1 MITEF
6 KRLFKG
12 RSEVYARAFPK
23 NDKPGKVGY
32 ELIEEPLTDERLF
45 DHLSGKALLG
55 QYQLLQNNTVHWF
68 AVDFDMSKDESELAL
83 DQKGTVLGTAMQ
95 QMETFEEAGL
105 SCYLE
110 VSRSGNGAH
119 VWGFFEEGVPAAEV
133 RAALKP
139 LLIDADSYDRLY
151 PVQTSVS
158 TTKPYGNLIA
168 LPFFGA
174 LGKVANPKLGP
185 GVLGGASVFLH
196 RDTLE
201 PVEPLEFMRSVF
213 VNRREVIH
221 ELAAK
226 APKLAA
232 VGSAYNGE
240 AVAFGEVNPAGRP
253 EKLGRGVLKLI
264 SDYGCQFMTH
274 AFQNRQTL
282 PEPQWY
288 VALQQLSCFDNGRE
302 AAHLLSRGYAGY
314 NPAETDAKYTH
325 ALQHPPVSCAYIQEH
340 FPKNACKGCTCG
352 APYRK
357 AQGTIEEVTKRAEE
371 PLLRSDFKGS
381 TARMQRRKQ
390 GAEPDGISWG
400 MAGLDKYTRLRPK
413 ELTVIGAMPSIGKS
427 LPLDAKILTPT
438 GWTTMG
444 ALSVG
449 SEVITVSGK
458 ATQVLGVYPQ
468 GIRPA
473 YKVTFCDGSST
484 ECDDEHLWLTTT
496 REERQAKTRPDWSV
510 KSLKQIR
517 ETLRRKDTTGPAHA
531 IPLVQPVEFAPKA
544 APLLSPYLLGV
555 LLGDGYLPDA
565 TLGFSNTDDSILAT
579 VRVELALLGDRLV
592 NDSGPDYNIVGT
604 RRGRHGSVTRDFLR
618 VLKLVGTHAATKF
631 VPEEYWYASVEDRL
645 ALLQGLCDTDGSA
658 CTVNTVEYSTISQQL
673 RDAAVHLARSLGGQ
687 VSVSE
692 RIPKYRYKGEVRF
705 GQLSYRVFIRLPYGM
720 APFRSVT
727 KLAKYSSRCSNRITR
742 RTIVSIDPVG
752 EKQMQCIKVADPSS
766 LYVTDDFIVTHN
778 TAFVVD
784 AVYSLA
790 SRGVP
795 VFMFSAETGV
805 EGFEDRLLARVSG
818 VDSRAIRGERM
829 RLGVP
834 FPLTDD
840 EEAAV
845 LVAAETLRPLPI
857 YINYTVTRPDTI
869 LNVLEDA
876 LLRNRIGFDEPYVV
890 FMDYLQFAA
899 NGEDDYGALSKA
911 TMEFK
916 ALAKII
922 RQSVVLLSQLQRK
935 TEGDDVPLI
944 NWFKG
949 TGRIE
954 NDADVAMIL
963 TGDRIPGAVAKR
975 KLSIVKQREG
985 DAGVHISLKFY
996 QTCCLFEE
1004 EEFAAIP
1011 TGIDLFAQEAG
1022 DAYD

>member
-1 MITEF
+1 MLPEF
-6 KRLFKG
+6 KQLFKG

-45 DHLSGKALLG
+45 DHLSGKTLLG

-95 QMETFEEAGL
+95 QMEVFEEAGL

-119 VWGFFEEGVPAAEV
+119 VWGFFEEGVAAAEV

-158 TTKPYGNLIA
+158 TAKPYGNLIA

-185 GVLGGASVFLH
+185 GVQGGASVFLN
-196 RDTLE
+196 RDTLA
-201 PVEPLEFMRSVF
+201 PVDPLEFLRGVF

-221 ELAAK
+221 ELASR
-226 APKLAA
+226 APKLPAL
-232 VGSAYNGE
+232 GTTYSGE
-240 AVAFGEVNPAGRP
+240 AVPFGEVNPAGRP

-264 SDYGCQFMTH
+264 SDYGCQFMSN
-274 AFQNRQTL
+274 AFQNRRTL

-288 VALQQLSCFDNGRE
+288 AAIQQLTCFENGRE
-302 AAHLLSRGYAGY
+302 AAHLLSKDYAGY
-314 NPAETDAKYTH
+314 NPAETDTKYTH

-413 ELTVIGAMPSIGKS
+413 ELTVIGAMPSIGK
-427 LPLDAKILTPT
+427 
-438 GWTTMG
+438 
-444 ALSVG
+444 
-449 SEVITVSGK
+449 
-458 ATQVLGVYPQ
+458 
-468 GIRPA
+468 
-473 YKVTFCDGSST
+473 
-484 ECDDEHLWLTTT
+484 
-496 REERQAKTRPDWSV
+496 
-510 KSLKQIR
+510 
-517 ETLRRKDTTGPAHA
+517 
-531 IPLVQPVEFAPKA
+531 
-544 APLLSPYLLGV
+544 
-555 LLGDGYLPDA
+555 
-565 TLGFSNTDDSILAT
+565 
-579 VRVELALLGDRLV
+579 
-592 NDSGPDYNIVGT
+592 
-604 RRGRHGSVTRDFLR
+604 
-618 VLKLVGTHAATKF
+618 
-631 VPEEYWYASVEDRL
+631 
-645 ALLQGLCDTDGSA
+645 
-658 CTVNTVEYSTISQQL
+658 
-673 RDAAVHLARSLGGQ
+673 
-687 VSVSE
+687 
-692 RIPKYRYKGEVRF
+692 
-705 GQLSYRVFIRLPYGM
+705 
-720 APFRSVT
+720 
-727 KLAKYSSRCSNRITR
+727 
-742 RTIVSIDPVG
+742 
-752 EKQMQCIKVADPSS
+752 
-766 LYVTDDFIVTHN
+766 

-795 VFMFSAETGV
+795 VFMFSAETGQ

-876 LLRNRIGFDEPYVV
+876 LLRNMIGFDEPYVV

-899 NGEDDYGALSKA
+899 NGEDDFAALSKA

-935 TEGDDVPLI
+935 TEGDDTPLI

-963 TGDRIPGAVAKR
+963 TGERIPGPIAKR
-975 KLSIVKQREG
+975 KMSIVKQREG

-1004 EEFAAIP
+1004 EELTAIP

-1022 DAYD
+1022 DAYDK